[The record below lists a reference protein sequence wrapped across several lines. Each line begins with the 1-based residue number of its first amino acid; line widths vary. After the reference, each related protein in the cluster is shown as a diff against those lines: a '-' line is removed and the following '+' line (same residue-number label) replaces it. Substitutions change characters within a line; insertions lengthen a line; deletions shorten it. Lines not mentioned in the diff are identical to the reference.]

1 MDSPKSSSSQQSSL
15 DSLRTV
21 EFRQTLRGYH
31 IDDVDEYLER
41 VAIEAEALQEQMRQ
55 SADRIRQAAERIAQ
69 LETSQQQLEQQLAQ
83 AQAQAQSSPAPAPA
97 AAPDDALQRT
107 LLLAQKFVDQT
118 EAEAEAQAR
127 STLAE
132 AEARAHTML
141 TDAENRARALTEETE
156 RHLREDISRL
166 ESIRTQL
173 AGDVETIARHLD
185 TERNRLRAALGDM
198 LTWVD
203 EHVQPAASLLA
214 QQPSAPPPPPPGSG
228 SSTTSGSSSVEATP
242 GRAEANGE
250 TRGPGAVPSS
260 AGDRPT
266 PTGQTGQGG
275 PATPTGARGSDH
287 DEPSSGADRQGMMP
301 LADPQGARAGVP
313 R

>member
-1 MDSPKSSSSQQSSL
+1 MDGPKSSSQQSSL

-55 SADRIRQAAERIAQ
+55 SGDRIRQAAERIAQ
-69 LETSQQQLEQQLAQ
+69 LEQSQQQMELQLE
-83 AQAQAQSSPAPAPA
+83 QAQSQPASA
-97 AAPDDALQRT
+97 AATAPDDALQRT

-132 AEARAHTML
+132 AEARAHTIL
-141 TDAENRARALTEETE
+141 AEAEGRARALTEETE
-156 RHLREDISRL
+156 RHLRDDVSRL

-173 AGDVETIARHLD
+173 AGDVETIARHLE
-185 TERNRLRAALGDM
+185 TERNRLRSALGDM

-214 QQPSAPPPPPPGSG
+214 QPPPPPPAPPAPSP
-228 SSTTSGSSSVEATP
+228 STASSSDDERSARP
-242 GRAEANGE
+242 GSDS
-250 TRGPGAVPSS
+250 RGPGAVPPSTGVRPEMTGPSS
-260 AGDRPT
+260 PAPPG
-266 PTGQTGQGG
+266 
-275 PATPTGARGSDH
+275 ATPPADAGAGNA
-287 DEPSSGADRQGMMP
+287 PGGRQGTMP
-301 LADPQGARAGVP
+301 LPDPEAARAGVP
-313 R
+313 H

>member
-1 MDSPKSSSSQQSSL
+1 MDSPKSSSQQSSL

-41 VAIEAEALQEQMRQ
+41 VAVEAEALQEQMRQ
-55 SADRIRQAAERIAQ
+55 SGDRMRQAAERIAQ
-69 LETSQQQLEQQLAQ
+69 LEQSMQLMEQQFEQVQ
-83 AQAQAQSSPAPAPA
+83 AQPPPPA

-127 STLAE
+127 ATLAE
-132 AEARAHTML
+132 AEARARTML
-141 TDAENRARALTEETE
+141 TDAEGRARALTEETE
-156 RHLREDISRL
+156 RHLREDIARL
-166 ESIRTQL
+166 ESMRTQL

-185 TERNRLRAALGDM
+185 TERNRLRTALGDM

-214 QQPSAPPPPPPGSG
+214 QPSPSSGSSPADSSTTTEDTAGRRSLEETSGSAPVETGDPGGTTGPPVSDSDEPPPPGES
-228 SSTTSGSSSVEATP
+228 
-242 GRAEANGE
+242 
-250 TRGPGAVPSS
+250 
-260 AGDRPT
+260 
-266 PTGQTGQGG
+266 
-275 PATPTGARGSDH
+275 
-287 DEPSSGADRQGMMP
+287 QGMMP
-301 LADPQGARAGVP
+301 LADPDSARAGVP

>member
-1 MDSPKSSSSQQSSL
+1 MDSPKSSSQQSSL

-141 TDAENRARALTEETE
+141 AEAEGRARALTEEAE
-156 RHLREDISRL
+156 RHLRDDVSRL

-173 AGDVETIARHLD
+173 AGDVETIARHLE
-185 TERNRLRAALGDM
+185 TERNRLRAALGEM
-198 LTWVD
+198 LSWVD

-214 QQPSAPPPPPPGSG
+214 QPPPPPPAPPAPSP
-228 SSTTSGSSSVEATP
+228 STASSSDDERSARP
-242 GRAEANGE
+242 G
-250 TRGPGAVPSS
+250 S
-260 AGDRPT
+260 
-266 PTGQTGQGG
+266 
-275 PATPTGARGSDH
+275 
-287 DEPSSGADRQGMMP
+287 
-301 LADPQGARAGVP
+301 
-313 R
+313 

>member
-1 MDSPKSSSSQQSSL
+1 MDSPKSSNTQSSL

-55 SADRIRQAAERIAQ
+55 SGDRMRQATERIAQ
-69 LETSQQQLEQQLAQ
+69 LEQAAQQLEQQLEQ
-83 AQAQAQSSPAPAPA
+83 AHVQPQPSA

-127 STLAE
+127 KTLTEAEERARKTLA
-132 AEARAHTML
+132 
-141 TDAENRARALTEETE
+141 DAESQARTLTEETE
-156 RHLREDISRL
+156 RHLREDVSRL
-166 ESIRTQL
+166 ESMRTQL
-173 AGDVETIARHLD
+173 AGDVETIARHLE
-185 TERNRLRAALGDM
+185 TERNRLRSALGDM

-214 QQPSAPPPPPPGSG
+214 QPSTPAPSPSAVGTTPGE
-228 SSTTSGSSSVEATP
+228 SSTRTD
-242 GRAEANGE
+242 AES
-250 TRGPGAVPSS
+250 RGPLGGQPP
-260 AGDRPT
+260 RPA
-266 PTGQTGQGG
+266 PTGQTGPGG
-275 PATPTGARGSDH
+275 SLPSPGSGMPDT
-287 DEPSSGADRQGMMP
+287 ADTSPGERQGMMP
-301 LADPQGARAGVP
+301 MPESEDVRAAVP
-313 R
+313 H